1 MANLLLL
8 GTALFIAF
16 LLGYILRCMFCKH
29 RNGVGGFSGKRL
41 WVLLLAILW
50 ALLSLWWYAC
60 KIKNM
65 CDASATA
72 AAPAVV
78 TAPAA
83 PVVAATPEP
92 VAPPQPP
99 IAFAWSSATA
109 VTTPDFDAI
118 KAKVVGDLPDGKM
131 LHIVGQYYN
140 GEENDSKYPDIG
152 VARAVDAAKQF
163 VGSVDENRILVSSE
177 NLGDYS
183 GDKSAMLP
191 AVKFGY
197 ADMPEPQAAAPAAPA
212 FPLAFGW
219 SSSDPQATADFDA
232 IKARLIGDMGADKA
246 LRITGR
252 YYADE
257 NNDSTYDNLGLA
269 RAAKIREMF
278 IADAD
283 KNRVLIAGEMLE
295 GGIADQN
302 AAFEAAKFEIIPL
315 DDAGFKVKEA
325 GDHRIIYFPF
335 NSHASSVDSN
345 LENYLAGLAKEL
357 VDGGKSI
364 RIVGHTD
371 SQGDA
376 AYNRHLGML
385 RARMVG
391 DLLMKHGVRRGSID
405 MESKGEDEPVADNST
420 DKGRAE
426 NRRVELFIQ

>member
-50 ALLSLWWYAC
+50 GLLSLWWYAC

-78 TAPAA
+78 AAPAA
-83 PVVAATPEP
+83 PVVAAAPEP

-131 LHIVGQYYN
+131 LHVIGQYYN

-152 VARAVDAAKQF
+152 VARAVDAAKLF
-163 VGSVDENRILVSSE
+163 AESVDENRILVSSE
-177 NLGDYS
+177 NLGDYA

-252 YYADE
+252 AITAMQTCPG
-257 NNDSTYDNLGLA
+257 SS
-269 RAAKIREMF
+269 
-278 IADAD
+278 
-283 KNRVLIAGEMLE
+283 AG
-295 GGIADQN
+295 
-302 AAFEAAKFEIIPL
+302 
-315 DDAGFKVKEA
+315 
-325 GDHRIIYFPF
+325 
-335 NSHASSVDSN
+335 
-345 LENYLAGLAKEL
+345 
-357 VDGGKSI
+357 
-364 RIVGHTD
+364 T
-371 SQGDA
+371 
-376 AYNRHLGML
+376 
-385 RARMVG
+385 
-391 DLLMKHGVRRGSID
+391 
-405 MESKGEDEPVADNST
+405 NST
-420 DKGRAE
+420 EQQGRSKLRSLLSVRAPDGALHLQTGAE
-426 NRRVELFIQ
+426 IAFFFWLLLLLLLLCCCCFCVYMCFFVCFCFCFCRAIG